1 MKQSCGRTDQES
13 HLNIFCVLLPLY
25 NIWTLLHLSAISHS
39 VYLRET
45 PGEESFSQC
54 GRDSCLLSYSSSDFP
69 ADSQDPL
76 IIGRNPII
84 YSQFITD
91 TPITHIWI
99 QLMYFPDNIGNLFIP
114 DLIVTFW
121 MFQPSVI
128 RRTSNS
134 KVSAHLSDRI
144 SLWFG
149 QFPDCL
155 IFT

>member
-1 MKQSCGRTDQES
+1 MYFVYFYPYIIFELCYICQPFFIRFICVKLPMKKVFRNVGGIPVCFRTALRFPFDRW
-13 HLNIFCVLLPLY
+13 LY
-25 NIWTLLHLSAISHS
+25 
-39 VYLRET
+39 
-45 PGEESFSQC
+45 
-54 GRDSCLLSYSSSDFP
+54 SDFP

-91 TPITHIWI
+91 TPIPHIWM